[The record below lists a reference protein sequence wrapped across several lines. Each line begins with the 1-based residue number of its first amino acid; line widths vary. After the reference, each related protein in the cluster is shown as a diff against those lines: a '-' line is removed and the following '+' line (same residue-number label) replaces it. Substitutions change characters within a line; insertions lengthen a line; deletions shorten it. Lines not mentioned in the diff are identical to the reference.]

1 MESDKEKFYTTFN
14 TYLRLIALISWLLL
28 SCLRKQFL
36 IRDTV
41 IPSKSDKTDY
51 KMMAQPLNKPK
62 QKIIGEMLLDK
73 ESWPSEL
80 HVVCVLPHR
89 VTVKFPSRKENT
101 SFSGFILPRMTCV
114 LGNIAR
120 TY

>member
-1 MESDKEKFYTTFN
+1 MASDKVKFYTTFN

-36 IRDTV
+36 IRDSV
-41 IPSKSDKTDY
+41 IPSKSGKTDY
-51 KMMAQPLNKPK
+51 KMIAQPLNKPK

-80 HVVCVLPHR
+80 YAVYGKPDGTL
-89 VTVKFPSRKENT
+89 KS
-101 SFSGFILPRMTCV
+101 
-114 LGNIAR
+114 
-120 TY
+120 